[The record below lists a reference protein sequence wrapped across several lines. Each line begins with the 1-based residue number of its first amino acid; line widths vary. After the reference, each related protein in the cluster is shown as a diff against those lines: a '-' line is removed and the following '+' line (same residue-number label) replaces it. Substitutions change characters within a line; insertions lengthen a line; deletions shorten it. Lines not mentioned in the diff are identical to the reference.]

1 MPYFEESEEE
11 HFEEFS
17 EGNYEVLVKVVG
29 VYEDREGK
37 TFVVL
42 RDSAGRNL
50 PISIGPFEAIAITLA
65 LYPERVLLPRPL
77 THDLMKNIIEKLQVK
92 VEKIVVDDLF
102 HDTYYAKIYLAV
114 EERVIFVDS
123 RPSDA
128 IALALRVSAPIY
140 VLERVFLE
148 ASKGEYQ

>member
-1 MPYFEESEEE
+1 MPYFEESEES
-11 HFEEFS
+11 FQDYS
-17 EGNYEVLVKVVG
+17 EGNEEVLVKVEG
-29 VYEDREGK
+29 VYEDKEGK

-42 RDSAGRNL
+42 RDASGRHL
-50 PISIGPFEAIAITLA
+50 PIWIGPFEALAITFA
-65 LYPERVLLPRPL
+65 LYPDRVLLPRPL
-77 THDLMKNIIEKLQVK
+77 THDLLKNIIEKLQVQ

-102 HDTYYAKIYLAV
+102 HDTYYAKIYLAIDD
-114 EERVIFVDS
+114 RVIFVDS

-148 ASKGEYQ
+148 AAKGEYQ

>member
-1 MPYFEESEEE
+1 MPFFEEPEEE
-11 HFEEFS
+11 HFEEYS
-17 EGNYEVLVKVVG
+17 EGNNEVPVKVVG
-29 VYEDREGK
+29 VFEDQEGK

-50 PISIGPFEAIAITLA
+50 PIWIGPFEALAITLA

-77 THDLMKNIIEKLQVK
+77 THDLLKNIIEKLHVQ

-114 EERVIFVDS
+114 EDRVIFVDS